1 MGSNPAPMGG
11 PRRCLCVH
19 CRIIRYSVLSGRTAW
34 TQIRGGRIRSA
45 GDRIMGIKCG
55 IVGLPNVGK
64 STLFNALTGGDIP
77 AENYPFTTIDPNGGI
92 ATVPDPRLGPLAA
105 VVNPKT
111 VVPTVVEFVDIAGLV
126 AGASEGEGLGNQ
138 FLSHIRE
145 TDAIAHVVRCFENDK
160 VVHVDGRIDPVE
172 DITTINTE
180 LALADLDTVTRSLAK
195 QSRRARSGDK
205 DAAAAVSVLE
215 RLDEQLSEGLPV
227 RTLSFTDTER
237 MVVRDLFLLTWKPT
251 MYIANVA
258 EDGLGE
264 NPMVDAVRDLAA
276 EESAA
281 VVVISGALEAELASL
296 PDEDRNEMI
305 TGYGLDE
312 SGLDKVVHATY
323 DLLGL
328 LTFFTA
334 SEKEVRAWTVKQGST
349 ASQAAG
355 AIHTGFER
363 GFIKAEVVAWDDF
376 VELGGEVGARDVGK
390 MRMEGRDY
398 ITAEGDVIRF
408 RFNT

>member
-1 MGSNPAPMGG
+1 
-11 PRRCLCVH
+11 
-19 CRIIRYSVLSGRTAW
+19 
-34 TQIRGGRIRSA
+34 
-45 GDRIMGIKCG
+45 MGIKCG

-180 LALADLDTVTRSLAK
+180 LA
-195 QSRRARSGDK
+195 
-205 DAAAAVSVLE
+205 
-215 RLDEQLSEGLPV
+215 LPV

-355 AIHTGFER
+355 AIHTDFER